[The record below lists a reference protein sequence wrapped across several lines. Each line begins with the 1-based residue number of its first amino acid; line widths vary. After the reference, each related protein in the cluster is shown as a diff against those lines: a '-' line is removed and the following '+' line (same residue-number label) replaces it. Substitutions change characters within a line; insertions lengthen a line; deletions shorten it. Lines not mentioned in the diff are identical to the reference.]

1 MLLALSVWAVWTCL
15 AGPVAAAQFEPA
27 TAEEKAAL
35 AEPGGPKL
43 GEPQVQRWRIGM
55 IVTAVGGPCGHM
67 TGARTVPMDWP
78 EQRVKVVAQDL
89 SPGATVSYKT
99 YKNTARQMVVSFP
112 ALAVGEEARA
122 VLTFELTRR
131 AIGPP
136 ESPAAYVVPDP
147 KKLPG
152 NLKEY
157 LGPSPFIESGHP
169 RVKAL
174 AKEIGAGETSAWQRV
189 KAIYNW
195 VDANLKYVP
204 KNKGRYE
211 LETHFTGVV
220 EAIDKGEGDCNERT
234 STFIAIC
241 RAAGVP
247 ARMIALPTHC
257 CPEFYLQD
265 ERGQGYWFPCEEMFG
280 RVAQQAPILQKGD
293 NFRLTAADPA
303 NKRGK
308 TEKAYRF
315 LPETLVGLPRAGDGQ
330 PQMKLV
336 CEAVEE

>member
-1 MLLALSVWAVWTCL
+1 MRMLLALSVWAVWTCL
-15 AGPVAAAQFEPA
+15 AGRSPRPQFEPA

-112 ALAVGEEARA
+112 AVAAGEEARA

-195 VDANLKYVP
+195 VDDHLKYVP

-220 EAIDKGEGDCNERT
+220 EAIDKGRRLQRT
-234 STFIAIC
+234 DVDVHRHLPRRRRSGAHD
-241 RAAGVP
+241 RVAH
-247 ARMIALPTHC
+247 ALL
-257 CPEFYLQD
+257 PEFYLQD
-265 ERGQGYWFPCEEMFG
+265 GRGQGYWFPCEEMFG
-280 RVAQQAPILQKGD
+280 RVAQQAPILQEGRQL
-293 NFRLTAADPA
+293 RLPAADPA
-303 NKRGK
+303 GKRGK
-308 TEKAYRF
+308 TEKRTASSRK
-315 LPETLVGLPRAGDGQ
+315 PSSACRRPATGNR
-330 PQMKLV
+330 K
-336 CEAVEE
+336 